1 LPICQDGSSTAQ
13 QEWLENPSP
22 KDPSK
27 LGGAALANGFSPKHL
42 LDNNNPFNRTAQ
54 KGGSAIRR
62 A

>member
-1 LPICQDGSSTAQ
+1 LSTAQ

-27 LGGAALANGFSPKHL
+27 LGGAALANDFSPKHL